1 MAAKKTENEIKTQR
15 PIFQLIRNRM
25 DIKLL
30 NCNLGT
36 NKNYEVV
43 NTTWKSNACFILFFL
58 YRSFS
63 TNCNSVISVSYL
75 VSGGIR
81 AIRMAREKKK
91 CAAQGKVNNKFLLF
105 VLKILTRHCHSSHQV
120 YLYWSFHKDFHWNG
134 FGVLGNFCSKR
145 HKNVLAFGSFEC
157 DDAISDVLRQVP

>member
-1 MAAKKTENEIKTQR
+1 MAEKKDREWNKKTKR
-15 PIFQLIRNRM
+15 PIFQLIRSRM

-43 NTTWKSNACFILFFL
+43 NTTWKSNACFILFFFL
-58 YRSFS
+58 SFFLNKLQFS
-63 TNCNSVISVSYL
+63 HFSELFSEWWHTCHL
-75 VSGGIR
+75 DGE
-81 AIRMAREKKK
+81 REKKST
-91 CAAQGKVNNKFLLF
+91 AQGKVNNKFLLF

-120 YLYWSFHKDFHWNG
+120 YLYWSVHKDFHWNS
-134 FGVLGNFCSKR
+134 FGCSKR

-157 DDAISDVLRQVP
+157 DDVISDVLRQIP